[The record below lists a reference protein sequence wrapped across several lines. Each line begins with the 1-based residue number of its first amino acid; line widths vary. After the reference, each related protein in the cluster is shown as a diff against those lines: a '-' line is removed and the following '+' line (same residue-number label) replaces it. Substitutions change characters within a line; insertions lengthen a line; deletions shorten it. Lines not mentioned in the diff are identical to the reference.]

1 MQFNKLLKI
10 TETHTAGNPT
20 RHIMYGVPKLTGST
34 MGEKMLCFKEHYDWI
49 RRLVMME
56 PRGHNSMSG
65 CAYTAPCNPEADMGI
80 LYFDAAGYLT
90 MCGHSTIAVATVL
103 VETGMVPMTEPVT
116 TVKLDTPAGLIV
128 ARAYVADGR
137 VEKVTFRNIPAF
149 LYDIKDIEIEGYG
162 KVQVE
167 VDYGGVAYAV
177 VKASDVDVQIR
188 PDNGEELIRKAHQ
201 VHKAASGS
209 IGFVHPEKPFI
220 NRITSVMFY
229 GDPVAEGASNKEVV
243 IVMPEFEG
251 NPTAIDRSPCGTGT
265 SARAAGLYL
274 QGKLGKGE
282 ELVHESI
289 IGTCFGACIVEDAM
303 VGDRP
308 AAIPEITGSAYI
320 TAFTE
325 MVLDPNDPLK
335 DGFSVS

>member
-20 RHIMYGVPKLTGST
+20 RHIMSGVPKLQGNT
-34 MGEKMLCFKEHYDWI
+34 MGEKMLYFQEHYDWI
-49 RRLVMME
+49 RRVAMME
-56 PRGHNSMSG
+56 PRGHSSMSG
-65 CAYTAPCNPEADMGI
+65 AAYTAPSNPEADMGI

-90 MCGHSTIAVATVL
+90 MCGHSTIAVTTVL
-103 VETGMVPMTEPVT
+103 VETGMVPMVEPVT
-116 TVKLDTPAGLIV
+116 VVKLDTPAGLIE
-128 ARAYVADGR
+128 ARAYVKDGR

-149 LYDIKDIEIEGYG
+149 LYDVKEIDIEGYG
-162 KVQVE
+162 KVRVE

-177 VKASDVDVQIR
+177 VKASDVDVEIR
-188 PDNGEELIRKAHQ
+188 PDNGEELIRKAHL
-201 VHKAASGS
+201 VHRAAARE

-229 GDPVAEGASNKEVV
+229 GEPTVEGADNKEVV

-251 NPTAIDRSPCGTGT
+251 NSTAIDRSPCGTGT

-274 QGKLGKGE
+274 QGRLSKNQDF
-282 ELVHESI
+282 VHESI
-289 IGTCFGACIVEDAM
+289 IGTCFGARIVEDAT

-308 AAIPEITGSAYI
+308 AGIPEITGSAYI

-335 DGFSVS
+335 DGFLVS

>member
-20 RHIMYGVPKLTGST
+20 RHIMYGVPKLAGNT
-34 MGEKMLCFKEHYDWI
+34 MGEKMLYFKEHYDWI
-49 RRLVMME
+49 RRMVMME

-65 CAYTAPCNPEADMGI
+65 CVYTEPCNLEADMGI

-90 MCGHSTIAVATVL
+90 MCGHSTIAIATVL
-103 VETGMVPMTEPVT
+103 VETGMVPMTEPFT

-128 ARAYVADGR
+128 ARAYVTNGR

-149 LYDIKDIEIEGYG
+149 LYDVKDVEIEGYG
-162 KVQVE
+162 KVRVE

-177 VKASDVDVQIR
+177 VRASDVDVQIR
-188 PDNGEELIRKAHQ
+188 PDNGEELIRRAHQ
-201 VHKAASGS
+201 VHKAASEA
-209 IGFVHPEKPFI
+209 IGFIHPEKPFI

-229 GDPVAEGASNKEVV
+229 GEPETEGASNKEVV
-243 IVMPEFEG
+243 IVMPEAQG
-251 NPTAIDRSPCGTGT
+251 NSTAIDRSPCGTGT

-274 QGKLGKGE
+274 QGKLKKGQ
-282 ELVHESI
+282 ELIHESI
-289 IGTCFGACIVEDAM
+289 IGTCFSARIVDDAM

-308 AAIPEITGSAYI
+308 AGIPEITGSAYI

>member
-20 RHIMYGVPKLTGST
+20 RHIMSGVPKLTGNT
-34 MGEKMLCFKEHYDWI
+34 MGEKMLYFKEHYDWI
-49 RRLVMME
+49 RRVAMME
-56 PRGHNSMSG
+56 PRGHSSMSG

-90 MCGHSTIAVATVL
+90 MCGHSTIAVTTVL
-103 VETGMVPMTEPVT
+103 VETGMVPMTEPIT
-116 TVKLDTPAGLIV
+116 TVRLDTPAGLIV
-128 ARAYVADGR
+128 ARAYVKDGR

-149 LYDIKDIEIEGYG
+149 LYDVKDIDIEGYG
-162 KVQVE
+162 KVRVE

-177 VKASDVDVQIR
+177 VKAADMDVEIR
-188 PDNGEELIRKAHQ
+188 PDNGAELIRKAHL
-201 VHKAASGS
+201 VHQAAARA

-229 GDPVAEGASNKEVV
+229 GEPTVEGADNKEVV
-243 IVMPEFEG
+243 IVLPEAEG
-251 NPTAIDRSPCGTGT
+251 NSTAIDRSPCGTGT

-274 QGKLGKGE
+274 QGKLEKDR

-289 IGTCFGACIVEDAM
+289 IGTCFAARIVEDAM
-303 VGDRP
+303 VGDRR
-308 AAIPEITGSAYI
+308 AGIPEITGSAYI

-335 DGFSVS
+335 DGFLVS